1 MADQLEVIQDLKD
14 KLLDLNEQATSLQA
28 FADSESRE
36 LTEEESKRMD
46 EIFADFRHTEEV
58 IERRQRIESQRAKL
72 SESVGRQLQ
81 PEDPAPQNQA
91 NPRQPER
98 RPMNV
103 TVTDRLTQ
111 DRGKWGWK
119 SFGEYALAAAKASHR
134 SGHIDPRLI
143 ANAPTTVSTG
153 GTDADGG
160 YAVPPDFREQILVKV
175 MGEDTII
182 GMTDQLVTSS
192 NSITM
197 PTDETTPWQS
207 SGGVLAA
214 WTGENAQ
221 MTQTKVALGT
231 NVVPLHK
238 LTALCPVTEELL
250 EDAPAIDRYLSA
262 KVPDKMNFKITDAIL
277 NGTGSGQPTGIVG
290 HAATVTVAKEIA
302 QAADTV
308 NATNIKKMYLAMYGQ
323 WRRDAVWLINQ
334 DLETQL
340 WDMSLELTSSSIPL
354 YVPVGGFSQA
364 PFATLLGRPV
374 IPTQGAQTLG
384 DLGDILFV
392 NLSQYMSV
400 TKTTGLRADVSMHL
414 WFDYDT
420 LAYRFILRIGGK
432 PWHGST
438 IAALNGSGVYGAAV
452 ELAER
457 A

>member
-1 MADQLEVIQDLKD
+1 MDTNEILQDLRD

-28 FADSESRE
+28 FADSESRDMN
-36 LTEEESKRMD
+36 EEESERCTQ
-46 EIFADFRHTEEV
+46 IFAEFKDTEV
-58 IERRQRIESQRAKL
+58 AIARRERIEAQRESLAV
-72 SESVGRQLQ
+72 SVGRRTE
-81 PEDPAPQNQA
+81 PEDIAPQNREDS
-91 NPRQPER
+91 RQPER
-98 RPMNV
+98 RPLNV
-103 TVTDRLTQ
+103 QVTDRSTL
-111 DRGKWGWK
+111 DRGRWGWK
-119 SFGEYALAAAKASHR
+119 SFGEFALASAQASHR
-134 SGHIDPRLI
+134 SGAVDPRLI

-182 GMTDQLVTSS
+182 GQTDQLVTSS

-221 MTQTKVALGT
+221 MAQTKVALGT

-238 LTALCPVTEELL
+238 LTALCPVTEELMS
-250 EDAPAIDRYLSA
+250 DAPAIDRYLST

-290 HAATVTVAKEIA
+290 HAATVTVAKETA
-302 QAADTV
+302 QTADTV
-308 NATNIKKMYLAMYGQ
+308 NATNIKKMYLGMYGQ
-323 WRRDAVWLINQ
+323 WRQGAVWLINQ

-384 DLGDILFV
+384 DLGDIVFV

-420 LAYRFILRIGGK
+420 LAFRFILRIGGK